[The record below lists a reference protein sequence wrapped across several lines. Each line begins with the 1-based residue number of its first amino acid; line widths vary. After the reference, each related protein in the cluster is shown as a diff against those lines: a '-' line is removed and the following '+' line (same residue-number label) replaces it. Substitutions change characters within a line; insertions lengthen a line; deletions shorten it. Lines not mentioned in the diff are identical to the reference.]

1 MTPAPRDIPDGLR
14 QWLADKCLTPAEIN
28 AGLQLYQYTA
38 EHGYP
43 PTMRELADLNG
54 LAHVTVYGYVRAM
67 VRKGAIVRR
76 GAKQMARCYRLAWV
90 PPARDLAGECER
102 LRTALQ
108 FYSAQ
113 AVGGEVARDALEGKR

>member
-1 MTPAPRDIPDGLR
+1 VTPAPRDIPAGLR
-14 QWLADKCLTPAEIN
+14 QWLADKCLTPAEIH
-28 AGLQLYQYTA
+28 AGLTLYQYTA

-67 VRKGAIVRR
+67 ARKGAIVRR
-76 GAKQMARCYRLAWV
+76 GAKQKARCYRLAWE

-102 LRTALQ
+102 YEKALRHYAQ
-108 FYSAQ
+108 Q
-113 AVGGEVARDALEGKR
+113 AVGGEVAREALEDKR

>member
-1 MTPAPRDIPDGLR
+1 MTLAAHDIPAGLR
-14 QWLADKCLTPAEIN
+14 QWLADKCLTPAEIH
-28 AGLQLYQYTA
+28 AGLMLYLYTA

-67 VRKGAIVRR
+67 VRKGVIVRR
-76 GAKQMARCYRLAWV
+76 SAKHKARSYRLAWA

-113 AVGGEVARDALEGKR
+113 AVGGEVARDALEATT